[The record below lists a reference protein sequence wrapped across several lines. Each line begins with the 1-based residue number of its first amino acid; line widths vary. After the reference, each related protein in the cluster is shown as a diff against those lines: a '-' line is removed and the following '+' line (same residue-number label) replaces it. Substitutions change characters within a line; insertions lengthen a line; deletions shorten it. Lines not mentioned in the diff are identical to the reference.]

1 MLRLQRLLLLAV
13 LALTFG
19 LAVTPAYALEAI
31 PITSLI
37 RCGLTAVGAGGT
49 KEAALDNALDKLAES
64 WRVTSYTVVRTFCS
78 EVRIYTG
85 NPLHPYDT
93 VTLCSAEVSACG
105 ILRPPLGFP

>member
-1 MLRLQRLLLLAV
+1 MFRMQRLLLLAV

-19 LAVTPAYALEAI
+19 LAVAPAYAIEAVPI
-31 PITSLI
+31 PINCS
-37 RCGLTAVGAGGT
+37 LTAVGAGGT
-49 KEAALDNALDKLAES
+49 KAEAIDNALDKLAES
-64 WRVTSYTVVRTFCS
+64 WWITSYTVVRAFCS

-105 ILRPPLGFP
+105 ILKSPLHFP